1 MTTKELELPK
11 PAKTKDGRFQHP
23 WTEEGRPNVFTFQI
37 SRFNC
42 KDEPGVPSK
51 EVFFLYEQNNFIIII
66 FFFTVD

>member
-23 WTEEGRPNVFTFQI
+23 WTEEGRPNVLTFQM

-51 EVFFLYEQNNFIIII
+51 KVFFYMNSIILLL
-66 FFFTVD
+66 